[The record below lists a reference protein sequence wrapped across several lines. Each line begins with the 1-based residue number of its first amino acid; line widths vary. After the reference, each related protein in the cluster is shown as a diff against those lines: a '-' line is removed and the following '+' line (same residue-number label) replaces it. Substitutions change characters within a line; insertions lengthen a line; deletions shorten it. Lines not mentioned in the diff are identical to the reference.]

1 MIKCTFHCDILRGL
15 TWLSSLCMS
24 FKFHIR
30 AYKMALEETIFWFIL
45 CVFLVQNSCSN
56 LVVNIKAKD
65 GDVVQKSFFSDPEKD
80 YVTIDFM
87 THGGRYVTVYI
98 DFRLVCWLYLTWVF
112 KASSHFST
120 INITFWT
127 PAICSSRFRYLQRG
141 ITLENY
147 FKWLGS

>member
-1 MIKCTFHCDILRGL
+1 MKYAP
-15 TWLSSLCMS
+15 
-24 FKFHIR
+24 IR
-30 AYKMALEETIFWFIL
+30 AYKMALEVTIFWFIL

-98 DFRLVCWLYLTWVF
+98 DFRLVC
-112 KASSHFST
+112 
-120 INITFWT
+120 
-127 PAICSSRFRYLQRG
+127 
-141 ITLENY
+141 
-147 FKWLGS
+147 

>member
-1 MIKCTFHCDILRGL
+1 MIKCTSTATFWEGL
-15 TWLSSLCMS
+15 HDEVAYPRPSSS
-24 FKFHIR
+24 IIR
-30 AYKMALEETIFWFIL
+30 AYKMALEETIFWVIL

-98 DFRLVCWLYLTWVF
+98 DFRLVC
-112 KASSHFST
+112 
-120 INITFWT
+120 
-127 PAICSSRFRYLQRG
+127 
-141 ITLENY
+141 
-147 FKWLGS
+147 

>member
-1 MIKCTFHCDILRGL
+1 MPT
-15 TWLSSLCMS
+15 

-98 DFRLVCWLYLTWVF
+98 DFRLVC
-112 KASSHFST
+112 
-120 INITFWT
+120 
-127 PAICSSRFRYLQRG
+127 
-141 ITLENY
+141 
-147 FKWLGS
+147 